1 MPTQPTA
8 HLRGARQ
15 VAGDPPWRAGSLLM
29 PLPAEADVKEGST
42 GHPVG
47 LGDALCTPP
56 TCRHCASRR
65 LWTALARHSF
75 FFFSV

>member
-47 LGDALCTPP
+47 LGDAL
-56 TCRHCASRR
+56 
-65 LWTALARHSF
+65 
-75 FFFSV
+75 